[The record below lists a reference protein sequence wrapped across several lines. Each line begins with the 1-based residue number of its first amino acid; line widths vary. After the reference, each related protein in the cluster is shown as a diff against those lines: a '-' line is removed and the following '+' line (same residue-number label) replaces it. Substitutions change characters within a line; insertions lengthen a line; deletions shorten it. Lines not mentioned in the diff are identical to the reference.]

1 MGHGWS
7 APDSF
12 RRVLHVMSLHDEVQ
26 AQRKDPGASNR
37 HWRCWEICR
46 DYVSD
51 YHKEEE
57 GEEPT
62 SRRTWSSVRMCAIDD
77 AMTQKLHDRFLAAQG
92 TDDDGESRG
101 VTRTYAAY
109 VATIEQEAIVAYRS
123 HRRVASATSSSSS
136 DA

>member
-26 AQRKDPGASNR
+26 AQRKDPGASKR
-37 HWRCWEICR
+37 HWRSWEICR

-51 YHKEEE
+51 YLQ
-57 GEEPT
+57 EEPT
-62 SRRTWSSVRMCAIDD
+62 SRRTWSSVLMCAIDD
-77 AMTQKLHDRFLAAQG
+77 AMTQKLHDRFLAAQK

-123 HRRVASATSSSSS
+123 HRRVPAASSLESSS
-136 DA
+136 DD